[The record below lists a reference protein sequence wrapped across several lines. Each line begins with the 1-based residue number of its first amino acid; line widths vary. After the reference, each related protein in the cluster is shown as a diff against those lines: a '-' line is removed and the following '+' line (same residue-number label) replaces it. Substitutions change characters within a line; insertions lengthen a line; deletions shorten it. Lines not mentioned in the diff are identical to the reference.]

1 MFIPTDRAELGRRNH
16 QDRSTLTRNLQSLIE
31 QGWVSEEH
39 STEGGRSRPL
49 SLTKQGKEMLRT
61 AAPGWAAAQHEATAL
76 LGQAGA
82 NALMGIAG
90 HLPTR

>member
-39 STEGGRSRPL
+39 STLRRCARLGGG
-49 SLTKQGKEMLRT
+49 TT
-61 AAPGWAAAQHEATAL
+61 
-76 LGQAGA
+76 
-82 NALMGIAG
+82 
-90 HLPTR
+90 